1 MKIVQGA
8 REVFRRGLGSS
19 TFKNTSWSASSWLVN
34 GASGAITSAIFARY
48 LTVPE
53 FGILVLVLSLSNLVS
68 DLSDLGISSSI
79 VRFGSQSI
87 AAGDRDRF
95 RLIAS
100 VVFRTKLILGSVVV
114 LLALAFL
121 NPIVS
126 YVFSHVDERITAYF
140 RLSLVSAWTYNV
152 ASISIP
158 VLQAHGNFRLMSFV
172 TTSRYIA
179 KLLIVVCCM
188 FVVKGWTVSL
198 GIWIEIASVLVF
210 LVAGIAA
217 LPVKTLSLKMYDHQL
232 GREMLKFNRWI
243 SLHQIVAL
251 IGGRLDVF
259 FIGGLADAR
268 ALGVFGAASKIAA
281 LMNTSMYSYSAVL
294 QQEFSAAPTNAAMQQ
309 KRRNS
314 LVVVVLLLLCI
325 GVIGLLAHPI
335 VVLIFGQA
343 FSDSAIL
350 LQVMCV
356 GLSCG
361 VAAYPLTATL
371 FALNKSVV
379 FPAST
384 VLSMSVFV
392 VSNIVLIPRL
402 GVIGAAI
409 SFSISG
415 AVGLIV
421 AVVFYIRYRKMSVLS
436 TSSGRVHE
444 TASQVS

>member
-1 MKIVQGA
+1 MNIAQRAQGY
-8 REVFRRGLGSS
+8 FHRGLSSS
-19 TFKNTSWSASSWLVN
+19 TFRNTSWSASSWLVN

-79 VRFGSQSI
+79 VRFGSQSV
-87 AAGDRDRF
+87 AEGDKERF

-100 VVFRTKLILGSVVV
+100 VVFRTKLILGSIVV
-114 LLALAFL
+114 LLALLFL

-152 ASISIP
+152 ASISVPIF
-158 VLQAHGNFRLMSFV
+158 QAYGNFRLMSLV

-179 KLLIVVCCM
+179 KLLFVVCCI
-188 FVVKGWTVSL
+188 FAVNSWSVSL
-198 GIWIEIASVLVF
+198 GIWIEIASVLIF
-210 LVAGIAA
+210 LVAGFVA
-217 LPVKTLSLKMYDHQL
+217 LPARSLSLRTYDAQL
-232 GREMLKFNRWI
+232 GREMLKFNKWI

-294 QQEFSAAPTNAAMQQ
+294 LQEFSAAPTNDAMRE

-314 LVVVVLLLLCI
+314 LIVVVLLLGCI
-325 GVIGLLAHPI
+325 GAVGALAHHI
-335 VVLIFGQA
+335 VILIFGQA
-343 FSDSAIL
+343 FADAAIL
-350 LQVMCV
+350 LQVMCI
-356 GLSCG
+356 GLACG
-361 VAAYPLTATL
+361 VAAYPFTATL

-384 VLSMSVFV
+384 VVSMTVFAI
-392 VSNIVLIPRL
+392 SNIVLIPML

-409 SFSISG
+409 AFSVSG
-415 AVGLIV
+415 ATGMLV
-421 AVVFYIRYRKMSVLS
+421 ATGFYIRYRKTPLPG
-436 TSSGRVHE
+436 TSPGGPHAATV
-444 TASQVS
+444 